1 MLKELFSKNYK
12 EQKSNPFP
20 LKSKSKKSIFITP
33 VLSKRINEK
42 TKIDYIKEKSNFTN
56 YQNLGLN
63 LLFSNK
69 NIKRHKRNINY
80 NTFFKSN
87 DFTKSQNNSSNIY
100 LTTNTSFNIDNQ
112 KNKKRA
118 SNSEGKFTLIKKKI
132 NLQNE
137 ILKLKNEKYNLLKQQ
152 NETIKNEN
160 KITLLNKDLDKIKL
174 IIDNYKN
181 DYNLLNLQY
190 TNLKNKINLMKQN
203 KI

>member
-33 VLSKRINEK
+33 VLSKRTNEK
-42 TKIDYIKEKSNFTN
+42 TKTDYIKENSNFTN
-56 YQNLGLN
+56 YQNLGLS

-160 KITLLNKDLDKIKL
+160 KIIFLNKDLDKIKL

>member
-42 TKIDYIKEKSNFTN
+42 TKIDYIKENSNFTN
-56 YQNLGLN
+56 YQNLGLS

-160 KITLLNKDLDKIKL
+160 KIIFLNKDLDKIKL

>member
-1 MLKELFSKNYK
+1 M
-12 EQKSNPFP
+12 
-20 LKSKSKKSIFITP
+20 
-33 VLSKRINEK
+33 
-42 TKIDYIKEKSNFTN
+42 
-56 YQNLGLN
+56 QNV
-63 LLFSNK
+63 
-69 NIKRHKRNINY
+69 
-80 NTFFKSN
+80 
-87 DFTKSQNNSSNIY
+87 
-100 LTTNTSFNIDNQ
+100 
-112 KNKKRA
+112 
-118 SNSEGKFTLIKKKI
+118 
-132 NLQNE
+132 

>member
-12 EQKSNPFP
+12 EEKSNPFP

-42 TKIDYIKEKSNFTN
+42 TKIDYIKENSNFTN
-56 YQNLGLN
+56 YQNLGLS

-160 KITLLNKDLDKIKL
+160 KIIFLNKDLDKIKL